1 MANIEIVMV
10 DSPNNTKVYDKKSN
24 SFVVDICYDVEFKI
38 DDEFKID
45 ANEYVAKIKAS
56 NDTVMSCYKRNNG
69 SRETRVIISEE
80 TLKVLLEKINEV
92 GIITETI

>member
-1 MANIEIVMV
+1 MVNIEIVMV

-24 SFVVDICYDVEFKI
+24 SFVVDICYDVV
-38 DDEFKID
+38 FKID

>member
-10 DSPNNTKVYDKKSN
+10 DSPNNTTVYDKKSN
-24 SFVVDICYDVEFKI
+24 SFVVDICYDV
-38 DDEFKID
+38 EFKID

>member
-10 DSPNNTKVYDKKSN
+10 DSPNNTKGYDKKSN
-24 SFVVDICYDVEFKI
+24 SFVVDICYDV
-38 DDEFKID
+38 EFKID

>member
-1 MANIEIVMV
+1 MANIAIVMV

-24 SFVVDICYDVEFKI
+24 SFVVDISYDV
-38 DDEFKID
+38 EFKID

>member
-38 DDEFKID
+38 D
-45 ANEYVAKIKAS
+45 ASEYVAKIKAS

>member
-24 SFVVDICYDVEFKI
+24 SFVVDICYDV
-38 DDEFKID
+38 EFKID

>member
-1 MANIEIVMV
+1 MVNIEIVMV

-24 SFVVDICYDVEFKI
+24 SFVADICYDV
-38 DDEFKID
+38 EFKID

-92 GIITETI
+92 GTITETI